1 MHAAPS
7 RGKGVA
13 SALEKAS
20 RSAIDPRFIRETGQ
34 RHPLWPREKWSVLSS
49 QEICLN
55 MHNYLVNDKIPAN
68 EARQQQELPP
78 HPNSKLLMFDSAS
91 DSYPISLSDYMKRI
105 VHYTRTVCSPVVQVG
120 AVLLIERLERAG
132 CLLTTRNV
140 YRVFAVAFFLAYKAM
155 EDEPHLVNSKLSQ
168 IAGMPVAELVA
179 LETAFCKCIEF
190 NLGMMHDLDIQQRI
204 VDVLLPA
211 SEIGVDDAGTFYRQ
225 DLAQR
230 LAIARTPSPWAIS
243 TPMALA
249 ARALTPR
256 PPQPRPASPS
266 TALLAMSSHD
276 HVGARG
282 GGGKGLR
289 SGSCGTSTESLP
301 PHIPSRESTPAL
313 LRPAST
319 DDDPTRMESWPAAK
333 PVVSPETAALLLLQ
347 GSVPAAP
354 DGAATDD
361 EC

>member
-1 MHAAPS
+1 
-7 RGKGVA
+7 
-13 SALEKAS
+13 
-20 RSAIDPRFIRETGQ
+20 
-34 RHPLWPREKWSVLSS
+34 
-49 QEICLN
+49 

-68 EARQQQELPP
+68 EARLLAQQQQQQQEPPPP

-155 EDEPHLVNSKLSQ
+155 EDEPHINNAKCAQ

-225 DLAQR
+225 DVSQKLS
-230 LAIARTPSPWAIS
+230 IARTPSPWAIN
-243 TPMALA
+243 TPIALS
-249 ARALTPR
+249 
-256 PPQPRPASPS
+256 SPS
-266 TALLAMSSHD
+266 TAEIMRQRRMQFSTSSTTT
-276 HVGARG
+276 AE
-282 GGGKGLR
+282 
-289 SGSCGTSTESLP
+289 SPSST
-301 PHIPSRESTPAL
+301 RESTPA
-313 LRPAST
+313 PAPPPT
-319 DDDPTRMESWPAAK
+319 DS
-333 PVVSPETAALLLLQ
+333 
-347 GSVPAAP
+347 
-354 DGAATDD
+354 DD
-361 EC
+361 EDEGGDAEMAAAAAAAAAAADSTRDCTTPAMELVVVAAEGELLPMSP